1 MKDDVAF
8 PLYRAASCGLLAM
21 LVSIGI
27 ARFGYA
33 PLVPALVAG
42 HWFSASAAF
51 WQGTTNLAGY
61 LIGAASMRAW
71 RWHVHTRP
79 AVAGLMAV
87 TAVSLIASAWDGG
100 EIYQGL
106 WRLLTGITGGALM
119 VLMAAAVV
127 GRAPVAR
134 RGHVGG
140 ITFAGMGT
148 GIMVSGLLIPRL
160 LPLGL
165 PATWALL
172 GGFGLCASLAV
183 AVLMPPSVITPAP
196 KSFEKRALNK
206 PVLLLIIGYAL
217 CAFGFVPHML
227 FLASFVAIGLHR
239 GIAQGADIAAV
250 FGIAAA
256 AGPPILGRIADRF
269 GFLRT
274 LAFGYLIMSA
284 AIAIPLFTGSTLG
297 LAVSAIGV
305 GSLGLGAVL
314 LTSGAIAHLVDP
326 SRLAAN
332 WGLATMVYAVC
343 QALVAALFSSLFH
356 ATGSYQLLFGIGAV
370 AAFVSAFFVFAA
382 ERSPVLVDLHQGD

>member
-8 PLYRAASCGLLAM
+8 PLYRAACCGLLAM
-21 LVSIGI
+21 LVAIGI

-51 WQGTTNLAGY
+51 WQGTTNLGGY
-61 LIGAASMRAW
+61 LIGAAGMRVW
-71 RWHVHTRP
+71 SRPVHTRP

-87 TAVSLIASAWDGG
+87 TALSLIASAWDGG
-100 EIYQGL
+100 EIYQGF

-127 GRAPVAR
+127 GRAPPAK
-134 RGHVGG
+134 RGQVGG

-172 GGFGLCASLAV
+172 GGFGLIAAV
-183 AVLMPPSVITPAP
+183 FVGVLMPPAIITPAV
-196 KSFEKRALNK
+196 KSAEKRVANK
-206 PVLLLIIGYAL
+206 PVTLLIIGYAL

-239 GIAQGADIAAV
+239 GIVQGADIASALGV
-250 FGIAAA
+250 AAA
-256 AGPPILGRIADRF
+256 IGPPVLGRIADRF

-274 LAFGYLIMSA
+274 LAWGYLVMA
-284 AIAIPLFTGSTLG
+284 ASVAMPLFTGSTLG
-297 LAVSAIGV
+297 LTISAIGV
-305 GSLGLGAVL
+305 GAMGLGAVL
-314 LTSGAIAHLVDP
+314 LTSGAIAHLVHP

-332 WGLATMVYAVC
+332 WGLATMTYAVC
-343 QALVAALFSSLFH
+343 QAGVAALFSSLFH

-370 AAFVSAFFVFAA
+370 AAFGSALIVFAA
-382 ERSPVLVDLHQGD
+382 EKSASHVDVSHGA